1 MTIEVKLNTD
11 GLDELI
17 KESPLKVD
25 AAVRATA
32 FFVEAIAKT
41 MSPVATGA
49 NRSSIYTKTSQG
61 VNGSPGEL
69 GDILPGVQMG
79 EAVIGPSMGYSV
91 FLEFGTSKMP
101 ARPYLTPA
109 AEQAPKYFVTAI
121 QQAFE

>member
-11 GLDELI
+11 GLDKLI

-25 AAVRATA
+25 QAVRATA

-61 VNGSPGEL
+61 VNGTPGEL
-69 GDILPGVQMG
+69 GDILPAVQIG
-79 EAVIGPSMGYSV
+79 EAVVGPSMGYSI
-91 FLEFGTSKMP
+91 FLEFGTSRMP
-101 ARPYLTPA
+101 ARPFLTPA
-109 AEQAPKYFVTAI
+109 AEQAPKYFETVI
-121 QQAFE
+121 KQVFE